1 MPEMTLTEAAQ
12 WSGKDRTTLFKA
24 IQKGRIS
31 ARKTDDGQWMID
43 PAELARIY
51 PTIKTAN
58 AVNVEANGS
67 DPYHAMNDAM
77 AALRQQI
84 ASLEA
89 DKVDLR
95 TERDRL
101 LSVVE
106 SQTRL
111 ITHIS
116 QPPAVAEPA
125 AKPEPVSFLRRLFGS
140 R

>member
-31 ARKTDDGQWMID
+31 GRKTDDGQWMID

-51 PTIKTAN
+51 PNLKTVN
-58 AVNVEANGS
+58 AINVEANGS
-67 DPYHAMNDAM
+67 TPYRAMDDAM

-89 DKVDLR
+89 DKADLR

-111 ITHIS
+111 ITHITA
-116 QPPAVAEPA
+116 QPAVAEPTS
-125 AKPEPVSFLRRLFGS
+125 KPSLLRRLFGA